1 MTRRGCAG
9 AFEHRRHAPR
19 MSTCLVYYGT
29 SEGHTRTIAAR
40 VAERL
45 EARGIDVELAES
57 PADVDPAE
65 YDAVII
71 GDSIHIGRHHR
82 RVLKFIRAH
91 RAALDARPTAFF
103 SVCLAV
109 NSKNEADRKR
119 AHAFVDDMIART
131 GWKPTRTTSFAG
143 ALKYTQYGLLT
154 RFVMKRIAAAEGG
167 STDTTRDHDYTDW
180 DAVAAFADAFAELLA
195 DASAASAA
203 ARGA

>member
-1 MTRRGCAG
+1 
-9 AFEHRRHAPR
+9 
-19 MSTCLVYYGT
+19 MSSCLVYYGT
-29 SEGHTRTIAAR
+29 SEGQTRTIAAR

-45 EARGIDVELAES
+45 EARGIRVELAES
-57 PADVDPAE
+57 PADVDPAQ

-82 RVLKFIRAH
+82 RVLKFIEAH
-91 RAALDARPTAFF
+91 RAALEARPTAFF
-103 SVCLAV
+103 SVCLGV

-131 GWKPTRTTSFAG
+131 GWTPTHTISFAG

-180 DAVAAFADAFAELLA
+180 DAVAAFTDAFADLLA
-195 DASAASAA
+195 AKPASAVAHDL
-203 ARGA
+203 